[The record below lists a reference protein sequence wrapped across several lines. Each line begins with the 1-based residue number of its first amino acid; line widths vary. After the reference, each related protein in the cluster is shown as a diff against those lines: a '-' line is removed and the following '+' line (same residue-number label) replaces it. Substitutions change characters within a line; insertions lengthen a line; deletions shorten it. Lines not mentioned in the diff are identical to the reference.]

1 MPSDLLQ
8 SLFSNVWSV
17 FLVVLFFGGSIFVH
31 ELGHFLAARRRGV
44 HVERFSIGFGPPIFS
59 WHRHGIEYRVAW
71 FPLGGYV
78 LLPQL
83 ADLGAIEGK
92 SETNAD
98 ALPPVSYASKMI
110 VFAAGAFFNVLFAF
124 ALATIIWI
132 VGQPESNYTSTTRI
146 GYVSPTLEL
155 SNGRT
160 VPSPAS
166 EAGLKVGDVIRAI
179 DGTKVGNWS
188 DVQYLVSL
196 GAGQTADGRRK
207 AVFTVQRDGR
217 TFPITVNPRLA
228 GDDRDRR
235 VGIAPAYELIVSQVE
250 PGSAGARAGFKPGDE
265 IVSVNGTPILGV
277 SSYADQV
284 EDATNR
290 TLEIRVKRAGA
301 EQTLTLPPRPHAKPG
316 SPIGLALVT
325 GFHFTHPS
333 PFSQLWENVAMT
345 FRTLWSLLNPHSD
358 IGLSK
363 LSGPVGIV
371 RIFHSAA
378 EAGIRV
384 ALIFTILVNVNLA
397 VFNLLPLPILDGGQM
412 LFATIAKIRG
422 RALPTNFII
431 AAQSTFG
438 VLLIAMFFYVTV
450 FGDIRRWVNDVR
462 AEHAEAAA
470 QQVPPAQQASPAA
483 PAKP

>member
-8 SLFSNVWSV
+8 TLFSNVWSI
-17 FLVVLFFGGSIFVH
+17 FLVILFFGGSIFVH

-44 HVERFSIGFGPPIFS
+44 HVERFSIGFGPPIVS
-59 WHRHGIEYRVAW
+59 WHRGGVEYRIAW

-83 ADLGAIEGK
+83 ADLSAIEGR
-92 SETNAD
+92 SEVA
-98 ALPPVSYASKMI
+98 AGSLPPVGYASKMI
-110 VFAAGAFFNVLFAF
+110 VFAAGAFFNLLFAF
-124 ALATIIWI
+124 ALASIIWI
-132 VGQPESNYTSTTRI
+132 IGQPESSETATTRI
-146 GYVSPTLEL
+146 GYVSPTLQL

-166 EAGLKVGDVIRAI
+166 EAGLKVGDMIREI
-179 DGTKVGNWS
+179 DGTRVDNWR
-188 DVQYLVSL
+188 DIQYLVGL

-207 AVFTVQRDGR
+207 AVFTIDRDGR
-217 TFPITVNPRLA
+217 RLDIVVNPKLA
-228 GDDRDRR
+228 GEDHDRR
-235 VGIAPAYELIVSQVE
+235 VGIAPAYELLVSQVE
-250 PGSAGARAGFKPGDE
+250 PNSDAARAGFEPGDE
-265 IVSVNGTPILGV
+265 ILSVNGVTTLGI
-277 SSYADQV
+277 STYADQIEESGGRPLV
-284 EDATNR
+284 F
-290 TLEIRVKRAGA
+290 RVKRAGA
-301 EQTLTLPPRPHAKPG
+301 ERTLTLSPQTDAKPG
-316 SPIGLALVT
+316 TNFGLGLTT
-325 GFHFTHPS
+325 GFQLTHPS
-333 PFSQLWENVAMT
+333 PLAQLSEHVTMT

-384 ALIFTILVNVNLA
+384 VLIFTILVNVNLA

-412 LFATIAKIRG
+412 LFATIAKVRG
-422 RALPTNFII
+422 RALPPNII
-431 AAQSTFG
+431 VAAQSTFG

-462 AEHAEAAA
+462 SERAEAAA
-470 QQVPPAQQASPAA
+470 QTSQAA